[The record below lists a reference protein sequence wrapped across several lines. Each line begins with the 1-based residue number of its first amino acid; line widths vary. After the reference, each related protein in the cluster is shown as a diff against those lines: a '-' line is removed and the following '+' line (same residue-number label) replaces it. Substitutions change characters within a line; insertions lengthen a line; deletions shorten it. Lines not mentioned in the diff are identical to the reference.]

1 LSSEDATDIGIDD
14 SNISFVGKRQYRSS
28 GIRTEPGQRKQRIE
42 VAGHHSPM
50 LLNNSNRSPMKI
62 HCTTVVTEACPLGND
77 VANGSL
83 RANRRRRESL
93 EELVPTRNN
102 SRHLCLLEH
111 QFRNKY
117 RPRVAC
123 LPPGQLV
130 ATASGPRKY
139 RLDVRRS
146 EHESVF

>member
-1 LSSEDATDIGIDD
+1 MASKDATDIGIDD
-14 SNISFVGKRQYRSS
+14 SNISFVGKGKHRTS
-28 GIRTEPGQRKQRIE
+28 GIRTEPRQREERIE
-42 VAGHHSPM
+42 IVGNYSPM
-50 LLNNSNRSPMKI
+50 LGNNSDRSAMKI
-62 HCTTVVTEACPLGND
+62 HCTTVITKTCPLSND

-83 RANRRRRESL
+83 RANRGRRESL
-93 EELVPTRNN
+93 EELMPTRRN

-123 LPPGQLV
+123 LPPRQLV
-130 ATASGPRKY
+130 ATASRPRKH